1 MTSSILVFRSSCS
14 YSIKALHYIGNVET
28 QDRYP
33 VGAPYSAFS
42 SMDRIP
48 GFEPGNVEVIPYRTW
63 PPDKFSSKYI
73 MSSNINYYKIKIIKK
88 LITKT
93 NQARTQL
100 LDELLVNATD
110 PTIVKRR
117 IRMLKHLNLYEN
129 QLLVKIQ
136 NFQTDDAGD
145 LDDFQ
150 IDLYIYII
158 INRSA

>member
-1 MTSSILVFRSSCS
+1 
-14 YSIKALHYIGNVET
+14 
-28 QDRYP
+28 
-33 VGAPYSAFS
+33 
-42 SMDRIP
+42 
-48 GFEPGNVEVIPYRTW
+48 
-63 PPDKFSSKYI
+63 

-145 LDDFQ
+145 LNDFQ

>member
-1 MTSSILVFRSSCS
+1 MTLNNYTNPEQTSDC
-14 YSIKALHYIGNVET
+14 
-28 QDRYP
+28 
-33 VGAPYSAFS
+33 
-42 SMDRIP
+42 
-48 GFEPGNVEVIPYRTW
+48 
-63 PPDKFSSKYI
+63 I
-73 MSSNINYYKIKIIKK
+73 MSSNIHYYKIKIIKK
-88 LITKT
+88 LLTKT

-145 LDDFQ
+145 LDKFPINRY
-150 IDLYIYII
+150 IDLV